1 MHALYRAERASR
13 LERLFERQM
22 ENAERRLDYAVSRV
36 AGLPVTVFAQKE
48 KAYLEASA
56 RLIRARPAFDAQ
68 SLTLARLSA
77 RLEAALQ
84 NQVPEKRLALTA
96 LTRRLADS
104 LPDVTLMR
112 TELAGRE
119 ALLKR
124 LIVGE
129 TGLKR
134 ERQTALTKRLK
145 ALAPEAVLSR
155 GYALAVTDKGEI
167 VRDAAKLTV
176 GESLTVRFARGKA
189 VSRVVST
196 AK

>member
-1 MHALYRAERASR
+1 M
-13 LERLFERQM
+13 
-22 ENAERRLDYAVSRV
+22 
-36 AGLPVTVFAQKE
+36 
-48 KAYLEASA
+48 
-56 RLIRARPAFDAQ
+56 
-68 SLTLARLSA
+68 
-77 RLEAALQ
+77 
-84 NQVPEKRLALTA
+84 
-96 LTRRLADS
+96 
-104 LPDVTLMR
+104 TLMR

-176 GESLTVRFARGKA
+176 GESLTVRFARGEA

>member
-1 MHALYRAERASR
+1 MRFTALKGQAAWSAFLSGRWKTRSG
-13 LERLFERQM
+13 
-22 ENAERRLDYAVSRV
+22 RLDYAVSRV

-112 TELAGRE
+112 TELAG
-119 ALLKR
+119 
-124 LIVGE
+124 
-129 TGLKR
+129 
-134 ERQTALTKRLK
+134 
-145 ALAPEAVLSR
+145 
-155 GYALAVTDKGEI
+155 
-167 VRDAAKLTV
+167 
-176 GESLTVRFARGKA
+176 ARGPFKA
-189 VSRVVST
+189 PHCRRNGT
-196 AK
+196 